1 MESITNA
8 VNWLNGIVWG
18 PAMLVLILGTGLF
31 LMVGLRAM
39 PLRRLGY
46 GFRMLWS
53 GRKSDQE
60 GDITPFNALMTS
72 LSATIGTGNIAGV
85 GTAIALGGPGAV
97 FWMWCTALVGMATKY
112 AEAVLAVN
120 YREVDTEGNHV
131 GGPMY
136 YIKNGLG
143 GHWKWLGTAFAIFG
157 AVAGFGIGNM
167 VQANSV
173 ADALSTNLAI
183 PFWLTGIVIA
193 AVVFLVLIG
202 GIRRIAQVAGKLV
215 PLMAVAYVLGGL
227 AVILLNLSEVPR
239 ALAMI
244 VEHAFNPVAASGG
257 FAGAA
262 VMIAIQMGVAR
273 GVFSNEAGLG
283 SAPIAHAAAKTNNPV
298 RQGSVAM
305 LGTFIDTLIVC
316 TITALVIMISA
327 EWTSINPA
335 FQNCVDQGG
344 QVAERVCTLGDQQF
358 KQGLTGASL
367 SAAAFGTGLPGV
379 GIWIVTF
386 GLVLFAFTTILGW
399 SVYGERCVEYLF
411 GVRAIM
417 PFRILWV
424 LAIPLGATVKLSFV
438 WLLADTLNA
447 LMALPNLIALLL
459 LSPVVFRLTRDYF
472 RDREAAA
479 EGN

>member
-53 GRKSDQE
+53 GRKSEQE

-215 PLMAVAYVLGGL
+215 PIMA
-227 AVILLNLSEVPR
+227 
-239 ALAMI
+239 
-244 VEHAFNPVAASGG
+244 AFNPVAASGG

-344 QVAERVCTLGDQQF
+344 QVADRVCTLGDEQF

-367 SAAAFGTGLPGV
+367 SAAAFGSGLPGV
-379 GIWIVTF
+379 GNWIVTF

-424 LAIPLGATVKLSFV
+424 LAIPVGATVKLSFV

-459 LSPVVFRLTRDYF
+459 LSPVVFRLTREYF

-479 EGN
+479 EGS